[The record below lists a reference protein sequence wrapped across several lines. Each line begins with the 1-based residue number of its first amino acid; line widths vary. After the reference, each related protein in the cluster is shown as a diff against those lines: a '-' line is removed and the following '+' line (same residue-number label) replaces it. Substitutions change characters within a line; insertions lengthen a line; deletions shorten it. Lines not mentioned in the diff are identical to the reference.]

1 MTNYNLPQSEML
13 RQKSEPTILN
23 TEEIRK
29 NKQILQEILNEF
41 NIDGRVTKYNIG
53 PTVTQYIITL
63 APGISLNKITKL
75 SPVIEERLKN
85 SNIRIIA
92 PMPGKTAVG
101 VEIPNSKRENVCFRE
116 IIESETWQKSDAEIP
131 IVIGKDVTGTPTILD
146 LAKAPHLLITGTTGS
161 GKSVCMNTL
170 IMSML
175 FKFSPDEL
183 RLIMV
188 DPKVVELKDYEKLP
202 HLVTPVMN
210 DSKKVP
216 AALRWAVNEM
226 ERRYQILA
234 QVGVKNLKG
243 FNNRVITKPE
253 YDLAGNVIPQKLP
266 YLVIIIDE
274 LADLMMT
281 EAKVDVEYSI
291 SRIAA
296 KGRAAGLHIV
306 VATQRPSTSVITGVI
321 KANLPTRIAF
331 RVGSQIDSRVI
342 LDKKGG
348 ETLLGKGDMLLLPP
362 GGAEL
367 IRIQGSMVDDDDIK
381 KIVDFIAVQREQEF
395 NDDVLV
401 EGAEGDGGDIINETP
416 TELDKAMDEIIA
428 DEYAPMVAKYSMPGD
443 DELMKKALHI
453 VFSSRQASTS
463 YLQRRLGIG
472 YNKAANLIEIME
484 ERGIVGPPAPGGSKR
499 QILVFDDIIE

>member
-1 MTNYNLPQSEML
+1 M
-13 RQKSEPTILN
+13 
-23 TEEIRK
+23 
-29 NKQILQEILNEF
+29 
-41 NIDGRVTKYNIG
+41 
-53 PTVTQYIITL
+53 
-63 APGISLNKITKL
+63 A
-75 SPVIEERLKN
+75 
-85 SNIRIIA
+85 
-92 PMPGKTAVG
+92 
-101 VEIPNSKRENVCFRE
+101 
-116 IIESETWQKSDAEIP
+116 
-131 IVIGKDVTGTPTILD
+131 
-146 LAKAPHLLITGTTGS
+146 
-161 GKSVCMNTL
+161 
-170 IMSML
+170 
-175 FKFSPDEL
+175 
-183 RLIMV
+183 
-188 DPKVVELKDYEKLP
+188 
-202 HLVTPVMN
+202 
-210 DSKKVP
+210 
-216 AALRWAVNEM
+216 
-226 ERRYQILA
+226 
-234 QVGVKNLKG
+234 
-243 FNNRVITKPE
+243 
-253 YDLAGNVIPQKLP
+253 
-266 YLVIIIDE
+266 
-274 LADLMMT
+274 
-281 EAKVDVEYSI
+281 
-291 SRIAA
+291 
-296 KGRAAGLHIV
+296 RAAGIHLI

-401 EGAEGDGGDIINETP
+401 EGVEGDGGDMTNEAP